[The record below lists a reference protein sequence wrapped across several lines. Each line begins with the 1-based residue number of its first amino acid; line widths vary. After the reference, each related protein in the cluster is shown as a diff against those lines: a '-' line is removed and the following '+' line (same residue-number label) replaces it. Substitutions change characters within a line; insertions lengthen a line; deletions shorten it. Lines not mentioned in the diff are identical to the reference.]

1 MSEKRR
7 DNKGRLLKT
16 GESQRTDGRCLY
28 KYVDAQGETRYVY
41 SWKLAPTDP
50 VTKGKRNGKSLRE
63 LEAEIQRDLQDGID
77 TTGGKMALCQLYAKQ
92 NAQRANVKKSTQSQQ
107 KQLMWILEGD
117 MLGARSIDAYVF
129 QTLRNERYA

>member
-16 GESQRTDGRCLY
+16 GESQRTDRRYLY

-50 VTKGKRNGKSLRE
+50 YPKERG
-63 LEAEIQRDLQDGID
+63 
-77 TTGGKMALCQLYAKQ
+77 TGNL
-92 NAQRANVKKSTQSQQ
+92 
-107 KQLMWILEGD
+107 
-117 MLGARSIDAYVF
+117 
-129 QTLRNERYA
+129 

>member
-50 VTKGKRNGKSLRE
+50 VPKGKRNGKSLRE

-77 TTGGKMALCQLYAKQ
+77 TTALRQTERTEGKREEKHTEPTKTAHVDI
-92 NAQRANVKKSTQSQQ
+92 R
-107 KQLMWILEGD
+107 G
-117 MLGARSIDAYVF
+117 
-129 QTLRNERYA
+129 RYAGSKEH